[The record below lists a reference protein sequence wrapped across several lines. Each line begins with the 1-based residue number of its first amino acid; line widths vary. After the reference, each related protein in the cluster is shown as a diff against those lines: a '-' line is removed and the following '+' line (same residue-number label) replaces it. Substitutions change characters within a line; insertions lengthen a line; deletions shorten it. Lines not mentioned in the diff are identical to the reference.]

1 MDHTDI
7 QLLTILQRDGRKS
20 FSDLSKELSLS
31 RPSVTERYNRLVER
45 GVIDKISAK
54 INPSAIGRDVILFI
68 QVSEINLSFEK
79 FEQLVV
85 EHPDI
90 MECHCLTGQ
99 VNYLLKAAVT
109 DMTHLS
115 KLIEEFTGYG
125 RINSSIVLRSPIKDK
140 VVQPIF
146 KK

>member
-20 FSDLSKELSLS
+20 FSDLSKDLSLS
-31 RPSVTERYNRLVER
+31 RPSVTERYNRLIER

-54 INPSAIGRDVILFI
+54 VTPSAIGRDVILFI

-79 FEQLVV
+79 FENLVI

-90 MECHCLTGQ
+90 IECHCLTGQ
-99 VNYLLKAAVT
+99 VNYLLKAAVS

-115 KLIEEFTGYG
+115 NLIEEFTGYG
-125 RINSSIVLRSPIKDK
+125 KINSSIVLRSPINDK
-140 VVQPIF
+140 IVQPIF
-146 KK
+146 KE